1 MIWQQNV
8 RVIVMLTNLVEGMRG
23 VPGGIAPFG
32 AGAAGAAAG
41 AASRRGIAGSVT
53 PTAAAAGVKCGK
65 YWPEN
70 IGK

>member
-23 VPGGIAPFG
+23 VVPVGIAPFG
-32 AGAAGAAAG
+32 AGAAGAA
-41 AASRRGIAGSVT
+41 SRRNIAGSVN
-53 PTAAAAGVKCGK
+53 PIAAAAGVKCGK

-70 IGK
+70 IGN